1 MQSDAFPF
9 FQWIE
14 QSLVGIFNTIYVG
27 FLYIF
32 GFLARIC
39 EILLL
44 PFQAAA
50 ERSVALLGWFFS
62 DGFELVA
69 TRVFQTL
76 GDFFYT
82 LTGWGWDQFARVI
95 GLVLLWLDDTLPDAL
110 SLDITGLLL
119 TVAYIKA
126 ATSWFNVGLFF
137 TTIGAGLT
145 MIWGIALA
153 KIIWRS
159 IPTIG

>member
-14 QSLVGIFNTIYVG
+14 HALTSIFNT
-27 FLYIF
+27 LYIGLLYLF

-44 PFQAAA
+44 PFELAA
-50 ERSVALLGWFFS
+50 ERSVALLGWLFS
-62 DGFELVA
+62 DGFQLVA
-69 TRVFQTL
+69 AQFFAVLARLVF
-76 GDFFYT
+76 FV
-82 LTGWGWDQFARVI
+82 TGWGWEQFARAL
-95 GLVLLWLDDTLPDAL
+95 GLVLLWLDDTLPDSL

-119 TVAYIKA
+119 VTAYVKA

-153 KIIWRS
+153 KIVWRS